1 MRPFHRRTAKPL
13 SIQQESFGVRDV
25 DRKGE
30 MEQMESSSGVKQ
42 EASSSSGMT
51 AAKRQSAVETNVIV
65 QNSLIDDFAEFGTR
79 DTTGRGAS

>member
-30 MEQMESSSGVKQ
+30 MEQMESSSGVKL

-51 AAKRQSAVETNVIV
+51 AAKRQSAVETNIIV

>member
-1 MRPFHRRTAKPL
+1 MLPFHRRTAKPL
-13 SIQQESFGVRDV
+13 SIQQDSFGVRDV

-30 MEQMESSSGVKQ
+30 MESSSGVKQ